1 MYRLNKACVMPKT
14 TRKFLLLALSLSVA
28 SCAWFDKPA
37 PVVRAP
43 EPVQPVRDPILEIRR
58 AAAKTGDVLTIV
70 PVQNPSVTLIF
81 EKIEA
86 ADRAGE
92 HFRAREL
99 TVEARII
106 EPENPLVLQY
116 GAEALFRNEN
126 YLEAEMMARK
136 SFEQSAQLGPLCV
149 RNWLLIAE
157 VKLAQRQVSEEV
169 QARAQAEK
177 CPVKPLQRL

>member
-1 MYRLNKACVMPKT
+1 MFHQNNHPMRAFKAAV
-14 TRKFLLLALSLSVA
+14 LSALTFFIA
-28 SCAWFDKPA
+28 SCTWFDSPA
-37 PVVRAP
+37 PVAKAP
-43 EPVQPVRDPILEIRR
+43 EKVVPVRDPIMEIRA
-58 AAAKTGDVLTIV
+58 AAAKTGDVLTIT
-70 PVQNPSVTLIF
+70 PVHNPAVMLIF

-86 ADRAGE
+86 ADRAGD
-92 HFRAREL
+92 FFKAREL

-116 GAEALFRNEN
+116 TAEALFRNEN

-157 VKLAQRQVSEEV
+157 IKLAQRQVADEV
-169 QARAQAEK
+169 QARASADK
-177 CPVKPLQRL
+177 CPVKALQRL

>member
-1 MYRLNKACVMPKT
+1 MLFPNRLNVRKLLIIGSALVIGAC
-14 TRKFLLLALSLSVA
+14 S
-28 SCAWFDKPA
+28 WFESPA
-37 PVVRAP
+37 PISKAP
-43 EPVQPVRDPILEIRR
+43 EPVMPVRDPIQEIRA
-58 AAAKTGDVLTIV
+58 AAAKTGDVLTIT
-70 PVQNPSVTLIF
+70 PVQNPAVSLIF

-86 ADRAGE
+86 ADLAGD
-92 HFRAREL
+92 HFKAREL

-116 GAEALFRNEN
+116 TAEALYRNEN

-157 VKLAQRQVSEEV
+157 VKLAQRQVSDEV
-169 QARAQAEK
+169 DARAMAEK

>member
-1 MYRLNKACVMPKT
+1 MFRPNK
-14 TRKFLLLALSLSVA
+14 RFLMSKASRGLYLGALSLALA
-28 SCAWFDKPA
+28 SCAWFESSTPTVK
-37 PVVRAP
+37 AP
-43 EPVQPVRDPILEIRR
+43 EPVQPVRDAILEIRA

-70 PVQNPSVTLIF
+70 PVQNPAVTLIF

-86 ADRAGE
+86 ADRAGD
-92 HFRAREL
+92 HFKAREL

-116 GAEALFRNEN
+116 AAEGLYRNES

-157 VKLAQRQVSEEV
+157 VKRAQRQLTEEDE
-169 QARAQAEK
+169 ARAQAEK